1 MDDRGAAYTRSE
13 LALCASESQRA
24 KLNDPTVM
32 GQIRAAARE
41 GLEFH
46 LSFNTQVMSFATPQ
60 ERAEYQKAHPHVLWH
75 IHCSVGFEAPS
86 TGEYLV
92 HSRVEDGSG
101 VSRVLV
107 DGRVVSEVGVAADDS
122 SGPTLEARY
131 LAALQCSPGEIEQ
144 AISNSDAPME
154 VGVALRDP
162 VITNAIVVAS
172 LTSDE
177 GLLRLAFDRAP
188 AGDRVKIL
196 ETLVNSEIWIPAP
209 DHGAAV

>member
-75 IHCSVGFEAPS
+75 IHCSVGFE
-86 TGEYLV
+86 
-92 HSRVEDGSG
+92 
-101 VSRVLV
+101 
-107 DGRVVSEVGVAADDS
+107 VGVAADDS
-122 SGPTLEARY
+122 SGQALEARY

-144 AISNSDAPME
+144 AISNSPME